1 MTAQELKFLL
11 DKYKQNTI
19 TPDDKNRLFDAIDS
33 GEHDELLSAD
43 ILQSLRSDVPSAGW
57 ENEDHSAILDAI
69 FQADQPEILT
79 VVKNK
84 RRFYLYAAAA
94 VTAGIILTT
103 SLLYRKDPE
112 QAPTLVKT
120 QVLAPG
126 STKAML
132 TLADGTQIPL
142 DSAANGTLA
151 QQGNTQISNKNGKL
165 SYQANGGNEVMY
177 NTVTT
182 PHGGQYQLTLA
193 DGSKVWLNAASSIR
207 FPTAFTGKE
216 RQVSITGEAYF
227 EIVQQ
232 SNQPFSVQVKAAEKD
247 MTVKVLGTSF
257 NIMAYADEKAV
268 KTALIEGAVQVEH
281 GSQKNVLKPGLEA
294 SLTDNTFAIAPAD
307 LEQTLAWKDGKFRF
321 RSTNIKTIMR
331 QLSRWYDM
339 EVAYNGDVSD
349 IDLTG
354 VISRRED
361 AGKLLKA
368 LEATQRVHFEV
379 NGHNVTVSP
388 ATSH

>member
-1 MTAQELKFLL
+1 MTAQELKLLL
-11 DKYKQNTI
+11 DKYKQNDI
-19 TPDDKNRLFDAIDS
+19 TPDEKNRLFSAINS
-33 GEHDELLSAD
+33 GEHDELLRAD
-43 ILQSLRSDVPSAGW
+43 ILDSLKSDVPGADW
-57 ENEDHSAILDAI
+57 DQEDHTAMLEAI
-69 FQADQPEILT
+69 FQADQPEPLA
-79 VVKNK
+79 VVKSK

-94 VTAGIILTT
+94 VTAGIILTA
-103 SLLYRKDPE
+103 SLLYKKETERP
-112 QAPTLVKT
+112 PTLVKT

-126 STKAML
+126 SNKAML

-142 DSAANGTLA
+142 DSAVNGALA
-151 QQGNTQISNKNGKL
+151 QQGNTRINNANGNL
-165 SYQANGGNEVMY
+165 SYQANGGSEVMY

-207 FPTAFTGKE
+207 FPTAFVGEE

-227 EIVQQ
+227 EIAPQ
-232 SNQPFSVQVKAAEKD
+232 SDHPFFVQVKAADKD

-257 NIMAYADEKAV
+257 NIMAYADEQTV
-268 KTALIEGAVQVEH
+268 KTTLVEGAVQVAH
-281 GSQKNVLKPGLEA
+281 GNQKNILKPGLEA
-294 SLTDNTFAIAPAD
+294 SLADNTFVIAPAD

-339 EVAYNGDVSD
+339 DVAYNGDVSD

-388 ATSH
+388 ATLH

>member
-1 MTAQELKFLL
+1 MTAEELTLLL
-11 DKYKQNTI
+11 DKYKQNYI
-19 TPDDKNRLFDAIDS
+19 TSDEKNRLFDAINS
-33 GEHDELLSAD
+33 GEHDELLHAD
-43 ILQSLRSDVPSAGW
+43 ILQSLRGEVPSAGW
-57 ENEDHSAILDAI
+57 EDEDHSAILNAI
-69 FQADQPEILT
+69 FQADEPETLT
-79 VVKNK
+79 VVSNK
-84 RRFYLYAAAA
+84 RRFFLYAAAA
-94 VTAGIILTT
+94 VIAGIILTT
-103 SLLYRKDPE
+103 SLLHKKDPVK
-112 QAPTLVKT
+112 APTLAKK

-126 STKAML
+126 SNKAML

-142 DSAANGTLA
+142 DSAANGALA
-151 QQGNTQISNKNGKL
+151 QQGNTRISNANGQL
-165 SYQANGGNEVMY
+165 SYQANGSSAVMY

-193 DGSKVWLNAASSIR
+193 DGSRVWLNAASSIR

-227 EIVQQ
+227 EIAQQ
-232 SNQPFSVQVKAAEKD
+232 PNHPFFVQVNAADKD
-247 MTVKVLGTSF
+247 LTVKVLGTSF

-268 KTALIEGAVQVEH
+268 KTALVDGAVQVEH
-281 GSQKNVLKPGLEA
+281 GNQKSILKPGLEA
-294 SLTDNTFAIAPAD
+294 SLTDNNFAIAQAD

-339 EVAYNGDVSD
+339 DVAYNGDVSD

-388 ATSH
+388 ATLH

>member
-1 MTAQELKFLL
+1 MTNNELKLL
-11 DKYKQNTI
+11 LNKLKENAISDDERKQLFNTI
-19 TPDDKNRLFDAIDS
+19 ANGAYDD
-33 GEHDELLSAD
+33 LLRED
-43 ILQSLRSDVPSAGW
+43 ILNSLHTDVPSAGW
-57 ENEDHSAILDAI
+57 EEEDHSALLQSI
-69 FQADQPEILT
+69 FASDMT
-79 VVKNK
+79 VVRSKK
-84 RRFYLYAAAA
+84 WYYLSAAAA
-94 VTAGIILTT
+94 VAAGILLT
-103 SLLYRKDPE
+103 SVLIFRQKAPV
-112 QAPTLVKT
+112 APTLVK
-120 QVLAPG
+120 QEVLTPG
-126 STKAML
+126 SNKAML

-142 DSAANGTLA
+142 DSAANGSLA
-151 QQGNTQISNKNGKL
+151 QQGNTQITNTNGNL
-165 SYQANGGNEVMY
+165 SYQSANNAGAVLY

-227 EIVQQ
+227 EIAQQ
-232 SNQPFSVQVKAAEKD
+232 ANQPFSVQVSAADRD

-268 KTALIEGAVQVEH
+268 KTALVEGAVQVQH
-281 GSQKNVLKPGLEA
+281 GDQKNVLKPGLEA
-294 SLTDNTFAIAPAD
+294 SLADKTFVIAPAD
-307 LEQTLAWKDGKFRF
+307 LEETLAWKDGKFRF
-321 RSTNIKTIMR
+321 RGTNIKTIMR

-339 EVAYNGDVSD
+339 DVAYNGDVSD

-361 AGKLLKA
+361 AGNLLKA
-368 LEATQRVHFEV
+368 LEATQRVHFDV